1 MKMASA
7 AYDVGKGD
15 FDLENSQ
22 EYVEVVM
29 SSKDRVSSAVNQT
42 PNAKPV
48 KKRQLSDP
56 ELSGTEDS
64 AVKKSKNEKSSR
76 ERARKVL
83 KRKTSD
89 NGTSKTYEDSDR
101 DSDGDSDRDR
111 SYDDDSDGD
120 KSQRLD
126 SRSKSKSAAFRM
138 TRAEVHVDSDTST
151 NKLILKMSEDMH
163 SMFENLTI
171 KMETMASEIEK
182 KLSQKF
188 ANMLDKR
195 IGREIEKVK
204 KDVESRITL
213 IKDDLYDEMK
223 DIDDKIEVLKS
234 DIKDCDKANN
244 REQNIVLRN
253 VPERQYEV
261 VPDFVSG
268 ILKDGLRLTDVSVK
282 TAVRIHSQRTDS
294 RGTKRN
300 ATPDIIIATLNNKE
314 DRQKVFENKK
324 KLNESR
330 NRHKGVFIHPDQSK
344 EERQQRSNLKLVID
358 SVKSGNCNDLQLRV
372 SCVVHEQGQPWENKD
387 SRNEHRGGAFESRDR
402 SDRYRSPTRER
413 NNRNDR
419 DSNRI
424 PSYRGQD
431 RLTTNNDISSDNS
444 RSNRR
449 CNRGNQ
455 DRDRR

>member
-7 AYDVGKGD
+7 ANDVGKGD

-22 EYVEVVM
+22 EYVEAVM
-29 SSKDRVSSAVNQT
+29 SSKDTVSSAVNQT
-42 PNAKPV
+42 PNAKSG

-56 ELSGTEDS
+56 ELSGMEDS

-76 ERARKVL
+76 TRARKVL
-83 KRKTSD
+83 KRRTSD
-89 NGTSKTYEDSDR
+89 NGNSKTYEDSDR

-111 SYDDDSDGD
+111 SYDDDSDDD
-120 KSQRLD
+120 KSQRPD

-171 KMETMASEIEK
+171 KMDTMASEIEK

-204 KDVESRITL
+204 KDVDSRITL

-244 REQNIVLRN
+244 RELNIVLRN
-253 VPERQYEV
+253 VPERQNEV
-261 VPDFVSG
+261 VPDVVNG
-268 ILKDGLRLTDVSVK
+268 ILKDGLRLTGVSVK
-282 TAVRIHSQRTDS
+282 TAERIHSQRTDTQ
-294 RGTKRN
+294 GTERN
-300 ATPDIIIATLNNKE
+300 NKPDIIIATLNNKE
-314 DRQKVFENKK
+314 DRQKVFENKR
-324 KLNESR
+324 KLNETR

-344 EERQQRSNLKLVID
+344 EERQQRSNLKLIID
-358 SVKSGNCNDLQLRV
+358 SVKSGNCDNLQLRG
-372 SCVVHEQGQPWENKD
+372 SRVVREQGQPGENKD

-402 SDRYRSPTRER
+402 PDRYRSPTRER
-413 NNRNDR
+413 NHRNDR
-419 DSNRI
+419 DSNRM

-449 CNRGNQ
+449 RNRGNQ